1 MVLGITG
8 GIATGKST
16 VAALFAELGAV
27 LVSADTLAR
36 EVVSPG
42 TKVLAKLAAR
52 FGSEILAADG
62 SLDREALAALVFADE
77 KNREVL
83 NQITH
88 PAIASLAEERLDH
101 LRQTDAA
108 LIVYEAPLL
117 FEAAA
122 EGRVD
127 KVLVVTATA
136 DIQLRR
142 LMARS
147 RLDRAAA
154 VARVDAQMPLAEKVR
169 RADFVIDNS
178 GDVNQTR
185 QAVAALYRQLIAE

>member
-1 MVLGITG
+1 MVLGVTG

-16 VAALFAELGAV
+16 VTAFLAELGATV
-27 LVSADTLAR
+27 VSADDLAR
-36 EVVSPG
+36 EVVQPG
-42 TKVLAKLAAR
+42 TPALGALCSRFGTAILAK
-52 FGSEILAADG
+52 DG
-62 SLDREALAALVFADE
+62 SLDREALADIIFSDAEA
-77 KNREVL
+77 RAAL

-88 PAIASLAEERLDH
+88 PAIARLAEERLHH
-101 LRQTDAA
+101 LRRTTAA

-127 KVLVVTATA
+127 KVLVVTTA
-136 DIQLRR
+136 AEIQLAR

-147 RLDRAAA
+147 GLNRQAA
-154 VARVDAQMPLAEKVR
+154 VARVAAQMPLAEKIR

-178 GDVNQTR
+178 GDVEQTKR
-185 QAVAALYRQLIAE
+185 AVAALYRQLIVE